1 MTGRFPAV
9 DLHAHIDASITA
21 AELTHL
27 TGIVFA
33 ASRTFA
39 ESETALKR
47 SDPRVLWGAG
57 CHPGLARNHTSF
69 DAARF
74 EEQIQRTPYVG
85 EIGLDGSSKGG
96 LTRQIVTFDKILG
109 ILLRH
114 PRLTSIHSH
123 GAHDEILAA
132 LQRRPIHGAIL
143 HWWLGTPEQT
153 RQAVKL
159 GCYFSMNIKA
169 IKRTEAMDEIP
180 LDRVLPE
187 TDHPFGDSTS
197 KQPRM
202 PGNTATAEINLASH
216 YGTSQAQIRAT
227 VWTNLSRLV
236 TETEC
241 SRLMNRTLISYL
253 AAAG

>member
-1 MTGRFPAV
+1 MNGRFPAV
-9 DLHAHIDASITA
+9 DLHAHIDASIA
-21 AELTHL
+21 ATELIHL

-33 ASRTFA
+33 ACRTLT
-39 ESETALKR
+39 ESEIALER
-47 SDPRVLWGAG
+47 SDPRVIWGVG

-69 DAARF
+69 DDARF
-74 EEQIQRTPYVG
+74 EEQVQRTAYVS

-96 LTRQIVTFDKILG
+96 LARQIATFDKILG
-109 ILLRH
+109 ILQRH

-123 GAHDEILAA
+123 GAHDEILAS
-132 LQRRPIHGAIL
+132 LQRQPITGAIL

-153 RQAVKL
+153 RRAVEL

-169 IKRTEAMDEIP
+169 LKRTEAMSEIP

-202 PGNTATAEINLASH
+202 PGNTATAENHLASH
-216 YGTSQAQIRAT
+216 YGTSQAQMRAI

-236 TETEC
+236 SETGC
-241 SRLMNRTLISYL
+241 SNLLNRTLINYL